1 MNEGLSTCRRD
12 ARHLK
17 KKEMSPRRIA
27 KALATFG
34 AIALIVLLLVT
45 IWVVRH
51 RSATQVLQTVAGIV
65 PGTLL
70 HAHNF
75 HWTQMK
81 AGERQWVMTA
91 GEASYSSDKM
101 SLKLTNAEVTM
112 TSSDGKPVVVNAP
125 IALLALNGNHVI
137 RADLSG
143 GTVIHFGDYEL
154 STDAATFMPDQDK
167 VEARGLVTVIG
178 EGLRV
183 TGVGLTGHPK
193 TRVFQLHEQVQTE
206 FTPKNDREKS
216 TKS

>member
-1 MNEGLSTCRRD
+1 
-12 ARHLK
+12 
-17 KKEMSPRRIA
+17 MSPRRIA

-34 AIALIVLLLVT
+34 AIALIVLLAVT
-45 IWVVRH
+45 IWVVRN
-51 RSATQVLQTVAGIV
+51 RSATQVLQSVAGIV

-81 AGERQWVMTA
+81 AGERQWVLTA

-125 IALLALNGNHVI
+125 VALLALNGNHVI

-143 GTVIHFGDYEL
+143 GTVIHFGDYVL
-154 STDAATFMPDQDK
+154 STDSATFMPDQDR
-167 VEARGLVTVIG
+167 VEAAGIVTVVG

-193 TRVFQLHEQVQTE
+193 TRLFQLHAQVQTE
-206 FTPKNDREKS
+206 FTPKKNREKPTQS
-216 TKS
+216 

>member
-1 MNEGLSTCRRD
+1 MHVIS
-12 ARHLK
+12 
-17 KKEMSPRRIA
+17 KERMSPRRIA

-34 AIALIVLLLVT
+34 AIALIVLLVVT
-45 IWVVRH
+45 VWVVRH
-51 RSATQVLQTVAGIV
+51 RSAAQVLQTVAGIV

-91 GEASYSSDKM
+91 GEASYSSDKT

-143 GTVIHFGDYEL
+143 GTVIHFGDYVL

-193 TRVFQLHEQVQTE
+193 PRVFHLHEQVQTE
-206 FTPKNDREKS
+206 STPSKDRQKS
-216 TKS
+216 TQS